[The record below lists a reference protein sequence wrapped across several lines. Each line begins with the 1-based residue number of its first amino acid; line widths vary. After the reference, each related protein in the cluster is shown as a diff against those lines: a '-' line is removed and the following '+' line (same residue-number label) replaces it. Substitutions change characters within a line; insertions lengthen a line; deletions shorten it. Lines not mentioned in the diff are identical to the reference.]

1 MANLFRLGLIVNPLA
16 GLGGSVA
23 LKGSDGQAEQA
34 LALGATPQAMN
45 RAKTA
50 LTELLAQCGQF
61 EVFTVAGDMGQSVCD
76 ALGLNYQL
84 VYQPQ
89 TSPST
94 AVDTEH
100 AARLLGEKGVDILL
114 FAGGDGTARNI
125 CAAVGEQTTVLGI
138 PAGVKIHSGVYAIS
152 PQAAGKLV
160 AKLIA
165 GELVSLSE
173 AAVMDIDEQAFR
185 DGVVKARRF
194 GEMRIPAQLRYVQ
207 SVKMGGRESEELV
220 LADLAAFVVSQMEA
234 NIRYVMGSGST
245 EKRKQALLYNPSNH
259 QVQTLLDKLD
269 YDYLQHCAALTGG
282 ADLNIEA
289 VCSDNRHLY
298 VFQRGNINHFHGV
311 LVFDLA
317 KIQSHKSLEN
327 TFIRSFNL
335 KLPEINGSVSGIS
348 DAYFLVD
355 QNLLIATAAV
365 EQTLN
370 TYDDGD
376 VLGSFILLFSPD
388 GQAISSHLI
397 QSAEGKTLPIKVEGI
412 TWLESRSDG
421 EVFLLV
427 TDSDGGHSEVL
438 KILLANSAFIK
449 P

>member
-16 GLGGSVA
+16 GLGGSVG

-45 RAKTA
+45 RAQTA
-50 LTELLAQCGQF
+50 LTELLAQRGQF

-94 AVDTEH
+94 AADTEH
-100 AARLLGEKGVDILL
+100 AARLLAEKGVDILL

-220 LADLAAFVVSQMEA
+220 LADLAAYVASQMED
-234 NIRYVMGSGST
+234 NVRYVMGSGST
-245 EKRKQALLYNPSNH
+245 VAAVMSELGLDN
-259 QVQTLLDKLD
+259 TLLGVDVVENGVLIAKDVSAAQLLELVQGYSSKLVITLIGGQGHVFGRGNQQLSPDVIRAIGRDNIVLIAGKAKLQQLEGRPLLADTGDAKLD
-269 YDYLQHCAALTGG
+269 QQLTG
-282 ADLNIEA
+282 LINI
-289 VCSDNRHLY
+289 VTGYNDY
-298 VFQRGNINHFHGV
+298 VMYR
-311 LVFDLA
+311 
-317 KIQSHKSLEN
+317 
-327 TFIRSFNL
+327 
-335 KLPEINGSVSGIS
+335 
-348 DAYFLVD
+348 
-355 QNLLIATAAV
+355 
-365 EQTLN
+365 
-370 TYDDGD
+370 
-376 VLGSFILLFSPD
+376 LGYED
-388 GQAISSHLI
+388 
-397 QSAEGKTLPIKVEGI
+397 EK
-412 TWLESRSDG
+412 
-421 EVFLLV
+421 
-427 TDSDGGHSEVL
+427 
-438 KILLANSAFIK
+438 
-449 P
+449 

>member
-1 MANLFRLGLIVNPLA
+1 MANLFRLGLIINPLA
-16 GLGGSVA
+16 GLGGSVG

-45 RAKTA
+45 RAQTA
-50 LTELLAQCGQF
+50 LTELLVQRGQF

-76 ALGLNYQL
+76 ALKLNYQL

-94 AVDTEH
+94 PADTEH
-100 AARLLGEKGVDILL
+100 AARLLAQKGVDILL

-207 SVKMGGRESEELV
+207 SVKMAGRESEELV
-220 LADLAAFVVSQMEA
+220 LADLAAYVASQMED
-234 NIRYVMGSGST
+234 NVRYVMGSGST
-245 EKRKQALLYNPSNH
+245 VAAVMAELGLDN
-259 QVQTLLDKLD
+259 TLLGVDVVENGALIANDVTAAQLLELVQGYPSKLVITLIGGQGHVFGRGNQQLSPAVIRAIGRDNIMLIAAKAKLQQLEGRPLLADTGDVKLD
-269 YDYLQHCAALTGG
+269 QQLTG
-282 ADLNIEA
+282 LINILTGYN
-289 VCSDNRHLY
+289 DY
-298 VFQRGNINHFHGV
+298 VMYR
-311 LVFDLA
+311 
-317 KIQSHKSLEN
+317 
-327 TFIRSFNL
+327 
-335 KLPEINGSVSGIS
+335 
-348 DAYFLVD
+348 
-355 QNLLIATAAV
+355 
-365 EQTLN
+365 
-370 TYDDGD
+370 
-376 VLGSFILLFSPD
+376 LGYEDEL
-388 GQAISSHLI
+388 
-397 QSAEGKTLPIKVEGI
+397 
-412 TWLESRSDG
+412 
-421 EVFLLV
+421 
-427 TDSDGGHSEVL
+427 
-438 KILLANSAFIK
+438 
-449 P
+449 